1 MIRRPPR
8 STLFP
13 YTTLFRSLIGGRLQG
28 RVGIGGDD
36 PLQPLPVAALY
47 GGAQLGAQAPLPPR
61 LRRQQRVDGAQR
73 GLGETGGG
81 RAPRPPVLKGGD
93 GRGGGWG
100 KGESF
105 G

>member
-36 PLQPLPVAALY
+36 LLQPFPVAALY
-47 GGAQLGAQAPLPPR
+47 GGAPLVAQALFPPR
-61 LRRQQRVDGAQR
+61 LRRQQRVGVAQR
-73 GLGETGGG
+73 APGEAGGG
-81 RAPRPPVLKGGD
+81 RAPRPPVLKAGGSFPV
-93 GRGGGWG
+93 GGGG
-100 KGESF
+100 GAAP
-105 G
+105 